1 MRVSSVQREL
11 NNMGKIRLAII
22 GTNGV
27 PNQYGGFETLV
38 EFLAEYLHERFDIT
52 IYCSKTQKTRVKD
65 YKSCRLVYLPLKANG
80 WQGILYDALSVAL
93 TARKFDRILILGCSS
108 LITIRLYSR
117 FKSKF
122 ILNIGGID
130 WRRSKWGK
138 LQKWLIHS
146 AEKTSIPICAKIIS
160 DNEGI
165 REYIKETY
173 NKDSFM
179 IEYGGDQV
187 TKESVTQEAIIK
199 YPFLNNPYALVVAR
213 IQSDNNIEM
222 SIKGCLNAK
231 VPLVVVG
238 NWNHSQYGIELR
250 DKYSSERNL
259 YLLDAIYDQ
268 KELNILR
275 SNADV
280 YIHGHSG
287 GGTNP
292 SLVEIMTLEVP
303 VYCYNSNYNRYTT
316 EDKSLYY
323 CDENELSVLLSTTT
337 NEKKEEM
344 TSVLSE
350 VAFRRYRWEII
361 AEKYAEVIEK

>member
-1 MRVSSVQREL
+1 M
-11 NNMGKIRLAII
+11 KKTRLAII

-38 EFLAEYLHERFDIT
+38 EFLAQYLSDRFDIT
-52 IYCSKTQKTRVKD
+52 IYCSKTQKTRVKH
-65 YKSCRLVYLPLKANG
+65 YKGCFLKYLPLNANG

-93 TARKFDRILILGCSS
+93 TAPKYDEVLILGCSS
-108 LITIRLYSR
+108 IITIRLFSGY
-117 FKSKF
+117 KKKF

-138 LQKWLIHS
+138 VASWFIHES
-146 AEKTSIPICAKIIS
+146 EKACVPICPRIIS

-173 NKDSFM
+173 NKDSYL

-187 TKESVTQEAIIK
+187 TKQPITPKAKEK
-199 YPFLNNPYALVVAR
+199 YSFLNSDYALVVAR

-222 SIKGCLNAK
+222 SIQGCLKAQY
-231 VPLVVVG
+231 PLVVVG
-238 NWNHSQYGIELR
+238 NWNSSDYGRELR
-250 DKYSSERNL
+250 QKYALEKDL

-268 KELNILR
+268 DELNILR
-275 SNADV
+275 SNASL

-292 SLVEIMTLEVP
+292 SLVEIMNLEVP
-303 VYCYNSNYNRYTT
+303 VLCYGSNYNRYTT

-323 CDENELSVLLSTTT
+323 NNEEELAKLIFKITPEDKIALSHSL
-337 NEKKEEM
+337 K
-344 TSVLSE
+344 E
-350 VAFRRYRWEII
+350 VADRRYKWKII
-361 AEKYAEVIEK
+361 AEKYAQVIEQ

>member
-1 MRVSSVQREL
+1 
-11 NNMGKIRLAII
+11 MGKQKLAII

-38 EFLAEYLHERFDIT
+38 DYLAEYLNERFDIT
-52 IYCSKTQKTRVKD
+52 IYCSKTQKTRIKE
-65 YKSCRLVYLPLKANG
+65 YKGCSLKYLPLSANG
-80 WQGILYDALSVAL
+80 MQGILYDAASVAI
-93 TARKFDRILILGCSS
+93 TARKYDKVLILGCSS
-108 LITIRLYSR
+108 ILTIRLFRKYSN
-117 FKSKF
+117 KF

-138 LQKWLIHS
+138 AAKWFIHT
-146 AEKTSIPICAKIIS
+146 AEKTCIPICSKIIS

-173 NKDSFM
+173 RKDSFL

-187 TKESVTQEAIIK
+187 TKESVTSESIAK
-199 YPFLNNPYALVVAR
+199 YPFLNGKYALVVAR

-222 SIKGCLNAK
+222 SIEGCQKAHY
-231 VPLVVVG
+231 PLVVVG
-238 NWNHSQYGIELR
+238 NWNSSKYGIELR
-250 DKYSSERNL
+250 NKYQGKKGL

-268 KELNILR
+268 KELNVLR
-275 SNADV
+275 SNATL

-292 SLVEIMTLEVP
+292 SLLEIMHLEVP
-303 VYCYNSNYNRYTT
+303 VFCFNSNYNRYTT
-316 EDKSLYY
+316 EEKTKYY
-323 CDENELSVLLSTTT
+323 NDSDELATLIKTVTEQECVTIT
-337 NEKKEEM
+337 NA
-344 TSVLSE
+344 LSE
-350 VAFRRYRWEII
+350 VAQRRYRWQII